1 MVSGAFCTFAVKR
14 KFYIQEEL
22 VADFKKQIDEILGYS
37 IAGVAVEVI
46 LRGVI
51 VFVIGFVVAKL
62 ILVGIKKLLFK
73 SKIDKTL
80 HTMLY
85 QMIRFA
91 LYFVVILTVVS
102 SVGIPVTSFL
112 ALFSVVGL
120 ALSLSIQT
128 SLGNVASGITIL
140 LTKPFQVGDFIEAS
154 SITGTVHEI
163 NLVYTKLYTAD
174 NKVVFIPNSEIGNER
189 ITNFSSLSKRRAEVK
204 VTASYDNPIK
214 DVKEA
219 LHEAIDKVSGV
230 LRDEEIFVA
239 VSAYQ
244 ESAIEYTI
252 RVWVD
257 NEYYWSGYYELIEE
271 IKNCFDAHG
280 IEMTYNHLNVH
291 MDMKDNQTENRN

>member
-1 MVSGAFCTFAVKR
+1 MSEF
-14 KFYIQEEL
+14 Q
-22 VADFKKQIDEILGYS
+22 KQVDEILGYS

-46 LRGVI
+46 LRGILVFI
-51 VFVIGFVVAKL
+51 VGFVVAKL
-62 ILVGIKKLLFK
+62 ILFAIKKILFK

-85 QMIRFA
+85 QIIRFA

-102 SVGIPVTSFL
+102 AVGIPITSFL

-154 SITGTVHEI
+154 GITGTVHEI
-163 NLVYTKLYTAD
+163 NLVYTKLYTSD
-174 NKVVFIPNSEIGNER
+174 NKVVFIPNSEIGSER
-189 ITNFSSLSKRRAEVK
+189 ITNYSSLEKRRAEVK
-204 VTASYDNPIK
+204 VTASYDSPIK
-214 DVKEA
+214 DVKAA
-219 LHEAIDKVSGV
+219 LHEAIDRVSGV
-230 LRDEEIFVA
+230 LRNEEIFVA

-257 NEYYWSGYYELIEE
+257 NEYYWSGYYQLIEE
-271 IKNCFDAHG
+271 IKNCFDEHG

-291 MDMKDNQTENRN
+291 VDMKDGQPNETPE